1 MLSCF
6 FYWSLSRAIQTRVS
20 STGARFAHA
29 SYLLMEFALF
39 SVFCDSQ
46 DGLAPWQP
54 WTRCSVSCGKG
65 EQTRRRECPLP
76 SLPGNMQKMLSE
88 DNGCQDSKSV
98 IITQPC
104 NMIPCSYFEAEIDP
118 SSLSSYSYSL
128 TDPAKL
134 FPNKND
140 STATVDQSGFV
151 DYDDDSAMEMAYDTG
166 CSELDYS
173 AACSNST
180 NERHRLR
187 RAIRL
192 SLGEMIYSNWTPW
205 STCSCDTETNKR
217 YRFCIVSKRQC
228 LRIKGLF
235 PTVETS
241 HCSCWESTKT
251 RTTKYRSRKFPY
263 DKYDPYS
270 PWSKWSGCP
279 CEKDAFRSRSRMC
292 RPGHEMACFERKQKT
307 GIGIAQLKR
316 CKPTPGCHRI
326 GPMSNLVD
334 ERKLLLEYAQQ
345 PYPAPARQV
354 PPRPSNR
361 MAVGHRVQ
369 AIPPQPAVNYESPG
383 MEEYSP
389 GMPSN
394 TMTAGHRVPAIPP
407 QPEVNYE
414 SPGMEEY
421 SPGMEEEY
429 PEELES
435 EEGFVESVAS
445 WSAWGEWESCSKSC
459 GTGQATRWR
468 ECLDGNH
475 QLTQG
480 CGGGDYTESH
490 NCNTQ
495 SCPVI
500 ETAPVYNQ
508 MPSSSAVEESSYGQ
522 ESSAN
527 FDGVCR
533 AFTSDTLRTE
543 PTSRQ
548 PITAGLL
555 DTRPEYDQCPAYY
568 GFMGE

>member
-1 MLSCF
+1 
-6 FYWSLSRAIQTRVS
+6 
-20 STGARFAHA
+20 
-29 SYLLMEFALF
+29 
-39 SVFCDSQ
+39 
-46 DGLAPWQP
+46 
-54 WTRCSVSCGKG
+54 
-65 EQTRRRECPLP
+65 
-76 SLPGNMQKMLSE
+76 MLSE
-88 DNGCQDSKSV
+88 ENGCRDNKSV
-98 IITQPC
+98 IIRRPC

-134 FPNKND
+134 FPNKDD
-140 STATVDQSGFV
+140 STATVDQYGLV
-151 DYDDDSAMEMAYDTG
+151 DYDDGSAVQMAYDAG
-166 CSELDYS
+166 CSELDQS
-173 AACSNST
+173 AACSNFT
-180 NERHRLR
+180 EERHRLR

-217 YRFCIVSKRQC
+217 YRFCIVNKRQC

-241 HCSCWESTKT
+241 PCSCWESTK

-292 RPGHEMACFERKQKT
+292 RPGHEVACFERKQKT

-316 CKPTPGCHRI
+316 CKPTPGCNRI
-326 GPMSNLVD
+326 GPMSDLVD
-334 ERKLLLEYAQQ
+334 ERNLLLEYPQQ

-354 PPRPSNR
+354 PPRPSNA
-361 MAVGHRVQ
+361 MTVGHSVP
-369 AIPPQPAVNYESPG
+369 AIPPQPAVNFESPG
-383 MEEYSP
+383 
-389 GMPSN
+389 
-394 TMTAGHRVPAIPP
+394 T
-407 QPEVNYE
+407 
-414 SPGMEEY
+414 EEY

-429 PEELES
+429 PEESES
-435 EEGFVESVAS
+435 EERYTESVAS
-445 WSAWGEWESCSKSC
+445 WSAWSEWESCSKSC

-468 ECLDGNH
+468 ECLDGND

-480 CGGGDYTESH
+480 CGGGDYSESQ

-495 SCPVI
+495 SCPVA

-508 MPSSSAVEESSYGQ
+508 MPASSAVEESSYGQ

-527 FDGVCR
+527 SDGVCR
-533 AFTSDTLRTE
+533 AFTSDTVRTR

-555 DTRPEYDQCPAYY
+555 DTRPEYDECPAYY
-568 GFMGE
+568 GFVGE